1 LKPLSQVMTI
11 ETPTGVLA
19 AEETVPLAG
28 GGYGGHSAAA
38 SAMSH
43 TAAATH
49 ARSSRHRRRR
59 RAIANVFNGPRFST
73 VNIQLKKTQN
83 HLQYQILSDTAVS
96 PHRPRYRQ
104 YKR

>member
-1 LKPLSQVMTI
+1 MPRAASYPPESPEGGYCAHAGVALPTALKPLSQVMTI

-73 VNIQLKKTQN
+73 VNI
-83 HLQYQILSDTAVS
+83 H
-96 PHRPRYRQ
+96 
-104 YKR
+104 